1 MVTHFE
7 QEGYKKGSK
16 KKGKVLKGVVNT
28 MVGSVQREVKLS
40 VYNSYD
46 EKVFINSFTLTIHIK
61 LAFLFYQDRVV
72 VGRPDFDQLPVDN
85 TGQYNHINNSFITT
99 SSTVTNTSNT
109 TRFSTIELNDQDIE
123 TISQVNQMDNDVYIG
138 DDIDDDVNL
147 KKNESQAKQ
156 NE

>member
-1 MVTHFE
+1 M
-7 QEGYKKGSK
+7 
-16 KKGKVLKGVVNT
+16 
-28 MVGSVQREVKLS
+28 
-40 VYNSYD
+40 
-46 EKVFINSFTLTIHIK
+46 
-61 LAFLFYQDRVV
+61 AFLFYQDRVI